1 MEMRK
6 YPRVNWVCTEESV
19 KMKKK
24 TKKEKNGGNKMFMKL
39 FR

>member
-1 MEMRK
+1 MEMRN

-24 TKKEKNGGNKMFMKL
+24 TKKEKYGGNKMFMKL